1 MNRQYVQRVLRLKP
15 NNIEKYI
22 PLARFVIQ
30 LKCLGQGRYK
40 GGGCILPPILSQSI
54 YKHKKIHTKTQNKKY
69 MYFL

>member
-1 MNRQYVQRVLRLKP
+1 MNRQYVQRFLRLKP

-40 GGGCILPPILSQSI
+40 GGEGGEFFL
-54 YKHKKIHTKTQNKKY
+54 TQRITHI
-69 MYFL
+69 